1 MAVAR
6 FHQVGTTFL
15 QANVTHGVRHHLVR
29 GGRIKCGRPGE
40 FARTKPDNHIRMD
53 SDGTFETAPT
63 GTMTT
68 PTVPTIE
75 ATEPK
80 PKDAPKKDKKKRAKE
95 AEPEVSAAES
105 APAAPP
111 PKKKARKKKDDTAVV
126 DAKPAA
132 QDDGAPEAV
141 PEEKTEPKKAD
152 KKADKKKAP
161 RRKSA
166 FDLFRASFYETN
178 RGNGVEFQE
187 MNKLCCAEWKE
198 LGEASK
204 AEWEAKRAE
213 LYPPSDKPKKP
224 PTAWMRFMTDFRAKL
239 NAAGEKVSVPE
250 ATKRASEAWKALDA
264 EAKASWKLEAA

>member
-1 MAVAR
+1 
-6 FHQVGTTFL
+6 
-15 QANVTHGVRHHLVR
+15 
-29 GGRIKCGRPGE
+29 
-40 FARTKPDNHIRMD
+40 MD
-53 SDGTFETAPT
+53 SDSTFETAPT

-68 PTVPTIE
+68 PNVPTTE

-95 AEPEVSAAES
+95 TEPEVSAAES

-111 PKKKARKKKDDTAVV
+111 PKKKARKKKDDSAVV
-126 DAKPAA
+126 DAKAAA
-132 QDDGAPEAV
+132 QDDGAPEVV
-141 PEEKTEPKKAD
+141 PEEKTEP

-224 PTAWMRFMTDFRAKL
+224 PTAWMRFMTDFRTKL